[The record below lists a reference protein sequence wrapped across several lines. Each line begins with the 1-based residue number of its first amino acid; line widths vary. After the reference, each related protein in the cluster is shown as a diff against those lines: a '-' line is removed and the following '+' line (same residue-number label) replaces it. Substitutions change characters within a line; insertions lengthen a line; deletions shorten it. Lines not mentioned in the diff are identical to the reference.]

1 MTAKTRDEKLT
12 TIEVQLKRWMTRGF
26 RAQRAIDKLL
36 KRRRRLLKI
45 EEAKPVIHVIPGISP
60 SAEAVVKD
68 PLKLP
73 DFLDRSDP
81 LVAETMTAK
90 RKAEEAE
97 QRKAMPL
104 SGRDAMAA
112 IRRPKKRSN
121 R

>member
-45 EEAKPVIHVIPGISP
+45 EEPKLAVIPGIAP
-60 SAEAVVKD
+60 SAEAVAKDD

-73 DFLDRSDP
+73 GFLDRSDP
-81 LVAETMTAK
+81 LVAESMTAK